1 MKDYLN
7 NVISIEDILIDR
19 FVNFGDI
26 CLDATVGNG
35 NDTIKLSQKVGKAGK
50 VYGFDVQKIAID
62 ITSEKLLKS
71 DLLYQTFL
79 INDSHTNVDKYIN
92 EKIAFGIYNLGYLPG
107 SNKDIT
113 TISSTTIESIG
124 KTLNLLKEN
133 GIIVIVSYINHDGGY
148 EEYKSVQSYLSSQ
161 DQKRY
166 NVFEVSFINQVNN
179 PPRLFC
185 IENRGGK
192 S

>member
-35 NDTIKLSQKVGKAGK
+35 NDTIKLSQKVGKTGK
-50 VYGFDVQKIAID
+50 VYAFDVQKIAID
-62 ITSEKLLKS
+62 ITREKLLKS
-71 DLLYQTFL
+71 DLFYQTVL

-148 EEYKSVQSYLSSQ
+148 EEYKSVRSYLSSQ
-161 DQKRY
+161 DQKKY
-166 NVFEVSFINQVNN
+166 NVFELSFINQINN

-185 IENRGGK
+185 IEKRGGK